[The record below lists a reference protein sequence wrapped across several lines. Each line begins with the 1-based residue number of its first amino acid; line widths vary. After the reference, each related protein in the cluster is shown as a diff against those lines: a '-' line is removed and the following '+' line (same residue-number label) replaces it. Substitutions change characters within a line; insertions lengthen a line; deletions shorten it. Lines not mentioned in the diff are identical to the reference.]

1 MGKKVLGTLMAGM
14 LAIAMLTVGCGGG
27 DKAGAPKS
35 KELRPVR
42 VGYFGGT
49 CEAPIYV
56 AYENGIF
63 KKHGLNV
70 ELVKV
75 KASTTKEMVATGK
88 VDALMASPGTF
99 KPIEQGMNIKLT
111 AGIHTGCIQ
120 AVVPVDSPV
129 KSVADLK
136 GRTIGV
142 ESMGGP
148 PMIYLSMEMLRIGMD
163 PKKDVAWRVYP
174 GPQLIQA
181 LEKKEIDAFGTW
193 DPFPQIAAN
202 EGKARIFF
210 SNTHTQPYADQLCC
224 YVAINSK
231 VVSDEPEIAR
241 LLTNAFAEATA
252 WVGAHPKEA
261 AQIGVDKKYVGG
273 SLELNTQLLSAYK
286 WISDPE
292 KSRKDYAF
300 FLNGMKQLNVLDAST
315 QVEDLV
321 KHSFVI
327 LAK

>member
-1 MGKKVLGTLMAGM
+1 MGKKM
-14 LAIAMLTVGCGGG
+14 LAAMLTGLLAAAFLAAGCGG
-27 DKAGAPKS
+27 DKAAAPKG

-42 VGYFGGT
+42 VGYYGGT
-49 CEAPIYV
+49 CEAPIYA

-70 ELVKV
+70 ELVKIT
-75 KASTTKEMVATGK
+75 AATTKENIATGK
-88 VDALMASPGTF
+88 VDAIMASPGSF
-99 KPIEQGMNIKLT
+99 KSIEQGLNIKLT

-120 AVVPVDSPV
+120 AVAPVDSPV

-136 GRTIGV
+136 GKTVGV
-142 ESMGGP
+142 ENIGGP
-148 PMIYLSMEMLRIGMD
+148 PMIYLSMELLKLGLD
-163 PKKDVAWRVYP
+163 PKKDVTWRAYP

-193 DPFPQIAAN
+193 DPFPQIVAN

-224 YVAINSK
+224 YVGINGK

-241 LLTNAFAEATA
+241 LLTQSFAEATA

-261 AQIGVDKKYVGG
+261 AQIGVDKKYTGG
-273 SLELNTQLLSAYK
+273 SLELNSQLLASYK

-292 KSRKDYAF
+292 KSRQSYTY
-300 FLNGMKQLNVLDAST
+300 FLSGMKQLNVLDAST
-315 QVEDLV
+315 QVDTLV
-321 KHSFVI
+321 KHSFII